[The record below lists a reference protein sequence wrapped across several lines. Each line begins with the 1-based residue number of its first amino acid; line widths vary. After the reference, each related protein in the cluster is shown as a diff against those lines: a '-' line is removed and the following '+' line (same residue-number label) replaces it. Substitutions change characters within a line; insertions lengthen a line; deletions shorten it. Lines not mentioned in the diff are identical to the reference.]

1 MVGSINDRTRN
12 RTMTAAPA
20 PTINYTT
27 KKEGRSGYFSLER
40 PSSKRRR
47 LPTLPHC
54 IAVPSAMTGLT
65 SLFGMGRGGTPSL
78 SPPKISFHILTARQ
92 EEYKVDIFIQAKP
105 TLLKLWTLTESF
117 GQLVVLGFDVT
128 VFTPAPYQRHR
139 LWRPSKEFSSCGGL
153 RT

>member
-1 MVGSINDRTRN
+1 MGLCTGQWLRPTRRLLN
-12 RTMTAAPA
+12 
-20 PTINYTT
+20 T
-27 KKEGRSGYFSLER
+27 KKEGRSGYLSLER

-78 SPPKISFHILTARQ
+78 SPPKISFLLLTARQ
-92 EEYKVDIFIQAKP
+92 DEYNVDILIQAKP
-105 TLLKLWTLTESF
+105 TLLKLWTWTESF

-128 VFTPAPYQRHR
+128 VFTPAPYLRHR
-139 LWRPSKEFSSCGGL
+139 LWRPSKEFSSRGGL